1 VAQGHVFIV
10 KGAIGK
16 LVADAALVSTDADF
30 TVEPYWHDVVTPTGP
45 FRADEHRP
53 PAWSE
58 QGWGRDAAGGQ
69 VWFLDVTAEPTGGLN
84 AFGRLRLLLAD
95 IAGAQIRRQV
105 RGRDLPLVV
114 LPVIGTKGGGFSRER
129 GSVIEQL
136 LRACQDFVA
145 EHPVD
150 VAIVAQNPASFAALQ
165 NRRRENARVY
175 FEGVDLDRAER
186 IGRSAQDGSLALF
199 IGAGTSIPAGAPSWE
214 KLLEVLGNEAELS
227 GEVRSRLPELS
238 PLDQAELL
246 HARLQDRL
254 GSTIQRLVQDLKP
267 ALSHVLLANLGC
279 QGAVTTNYDR
289 LYEEAVA
296 SSGESAAT
304 VLPHEIP
311 RAGNRWLLKM
321 HGDVDAPST
330 IVLTRGQFVGFAGAS
345 GPAGAVLQSL
355 LLTKHLLVVGTSMKD
370 DNFLRLI
377 HEVAAYRKRSNES
390 VKQTTGP
397 APAEPDKFGTILS
410 LTNDPARRELQAP
423 YFHWLSMPGDTLP
436 ESARQLEIFLD
447 ALAMYSSRDNSWLLD
462 ERFAHLLDA
471 HQEELADRA
480 RLLGRDIRQRAGSA
494 SAWRALAADLDAFG
508 AGSAKD

>member
-1 VAQGHVFIV
+1 VAQGHVFV
-10 KGAIGK
+10 VQGAIGR
-16 LVADAALVSTDADF
+16 LVADAAVVSTDADF
-30 TVEPYWHDVVTPTGP
+30 TVEPYWHDVVTPDQP
-45 FRADEHRP
+45 FRAAEHRP
-53 PAWSE
+53 SAWFE
-58 QGWGRDAAGGQ
+58 QGWGRDAADGQ
-69 VWFLDVTAEPTGGLN
+69 VWFLDVTAERTGGAD
-84 AFGRLRLLLAD
+84 AFGRLRLLLSD
-95 IAGAQIRRQV
+95 IAEAEIPRQV

-114 LPVIGTKGGGFSRER
+114 LPVIGTKGGGFSRQR

-145 EHPVD
+145 DHAVD
-150 VAIVAQNPASFAALQ
+150 VAIVARNPASFAALQ
-165 NRRRENARVY
+165 NRRREDARAY
-175 FEGVDLDRAER
+175 FEGVDLEGAVR

-214 KLLEVLGNEAELS
+214 ELLEVLGHEARLS
-227 GEVRSRLPELS
+227 DEVRTRLPELS

-246 HARLQDRL
+246 HAKLADKL
-254 GSTIQRLVQDLKP
+254 GSTIQRLVQGLRP

-279 QGAVTTNYDR
+279 QGAVTTNYDK

-296 SSGESAAT
+296 SSGEVAAT

-321 HGDVDAPST
+321 HGDVDAPAT
-330 IVLTRGQFVGFAGAS
+330 IVLTRAQFVGFAGAS

-390 VKQTTGP
+390 VGQTSRP
-397 APAEPDKFGTILS
+397 VPAEPDRFGTILS
-410 LTNDPARRELQAP
+410 LADDPARRELQAP
-423 YFHWLSMPGDTLP
+423 YFQWLAMPGETVP

-447 ALAMYSSRDNSWLLD
+447 ALAMYASGDNSWLLD
-462 ERFAHLLDA
+462 ERFAHLLDERQRDLA
-471 HQEELADRA
+471 VRVCALARDVRRHGGGSGAWATLADE
-480 RLLGRDIRQRAGSA
+480 
-494 SAWRALAADLDAFG
+494 LDAFG
-508 AGSAKD
+508 ARSRR